1 MLKDILSDGSQR
13 QEGVGL
19 IFDVKDYPIQGRLY
33 LKDGDEIV
41 MKALAELTPKGYF
54 KYSINKLPTKM
65 FKNIMF
71 ESEGVKTITIRA
83 DDAPQHF
90 SWEFIPMNLTYDIV
104 KGKDGYVTPDFSFS
118 VIDINHYG
126 TFTPLLCDKEFCTVE
141 RY

>member
-19 IFDVKDYPIQGRLY
+19 IFDVKDYPVQGRLY

-90 SWEFIPMNLTYDIV
+90 SWEFIPMNLTYDILKV
-104 KGKDGYVTPDFSFS
+104 RMVM
-118 VIDINHYG
+118 
-126 TFTPLLCDKEFCTVE
+126 
-141 RY
+141 